1 MICTGNRLL
10 SLIYKRYIY
19 LKSIVNQNHSK
30 GVYPKIFLQI
40 SFYIYM
46 EHFYTHT
53 DSSPKT
59 THPLLSTLNPN
70 FLFYYFLQMNQMQYM
85 DHLDLEDVESICYIE
100 EGSNNVI
107 IKFYGFTTSKQS
119 ELFSV
124 FAMKKLD
131 FDYIPNDEYRNK
143 SIHQIW
149 ILKSPI
155 HQESNRSYYTN
166 KLINIDG
173 VFQSVIEDSAKL
185 SA

>member
-1 MICTGNRLL
+1 MFY
-10 SLIYKRYIY
+10 LIVVSFWFFKE
-19 LKSIVNQNHSK
+19 
-30 GVYPKIFLQI
+30 GVYPKILLQI
-40 SFYIYM
+40 SLYIYT

-70 FLFYYFLQMNQMQYM
+70 FLFYYFLKVNQMQYM

-107 IKFYGFTTSKQS
+107 MKFYNFTSFKQS

-131 FDYIPNDEYRNK
+131 FDYIPNDAYRNK

-155 HQESNRSYYTN
+155 HQESIRSYYTN

-173 VFQSVIEDSAKL
+173 VCQSVTGDLGKPYA
-185 SA
+185 

>member
-1 MICTGNRLL
+1 MICTGNFIL
-10 SLIYKRYIY
+10 SLIYGGYIY
-19 LKSIVNQNHSK
+19 RKSVFFLKLK
-30 GVYPKIFLQI
+30 RWVYPKKWVQDCMYL
-40 SFYIYM
+40 YM
-46 EHFYTHT
+46 GYFYTHT
-53 DSSPKT
+53 DSSFKT

-131 FDYIPNDEYRNK
+131 FDYIPNDAYRNK

-149 ILKSPI
+149 ILKFPI
-155 HQESNRSYYTN
+155 HQESIRSYYTN

-173 VFQSVIEDSAKL
+173 VCQSVTGDSAKL